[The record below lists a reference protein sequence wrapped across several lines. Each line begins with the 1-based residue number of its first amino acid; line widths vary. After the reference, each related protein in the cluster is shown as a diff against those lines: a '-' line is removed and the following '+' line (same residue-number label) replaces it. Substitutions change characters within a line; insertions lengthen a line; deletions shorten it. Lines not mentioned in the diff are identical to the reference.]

1 MLLVWVKCFQTG
13 SQYVVLIGLYLSDLP
28 ASTSQV
34 LGLKMC
40 DTTTRQLSLILNFIF
55 LILFHHYCVRCLIWY
70 ASQVLKFFPVSA
82 QVFYLVEG
90 PLEFLY
96 NLFKVPRCLIGS
108 FQ

>member
-40 DTTTRQLSLILNFIF
+40 DTMA
-55 LILFHHYCVRCLIWY
+55 
-70 ASQVLKFFPVSA
+70 AS
-82 QVFYLVEG
+82 
-90 PLEFLY
+90 
-96 NLFKVPRCLIGS
+96 KV
-108 FQ
+108 